1 MGEGDYQMKTKTIDI
16 PVLGYIY
23 AGPPLPS
30 PSSEYSFVDKDSII
44 EITKS
49 MLLNSSRGDYFALE
63 VRGDG
68 LLGSMIKDGDIVVLL
83 QTDKAKDG
91 DIVAVWFPNKNET
104 SLAHYSM
111 EREEISLRWSNPF
124 LNPFKATVDNP
135 FQIQGIVV
143 LLISFW
149 CKTRT

>member
-1 MGEGDYQMKTKTIDI
+1 MGKTIGI
-16 PVLGYIY
+16 PVVGYIH

-30 PSSEYSFVDKDSII
+30 PSSEFSFFDKDSTI

-49 MLLNSSRGDYFALE
+49 MLPDSSKGDYFALE

-68 LLGSMIKDGDIVVLL
+68 LLGSLIKDGDIVVLL

-111 EREEISLRWSNPF
+111 EREEISLRWSNSF
-124 LNPFKATVDNP
+124 LEPFKATVDNP
-135 FQIQGIVV
+135 FQIQGAVV
-143 LLISFW
+143 LLIRICESNAS
-149 CKTRT
+149 